1 MPCSAVTV
9 DYRRDSAAM
18 PVPITKSIL
27 EPEYSRLKFNTLS
40 SSCSRRTSGSSPF
53 VTELVQKYSSTR
65 TGLGSRSSSLTDD
78 TRDRSQTRDSS
89 TLRSR
94 TTSYSSESSTQSH
107 RKPTT
112 NYTTFDLNEFRITYA
127 PSSYIPGS
135 TRSELS
141 RPPRST
147 ESLRTRA
154 STSILREKK
163 SEIAEGTN
171 LEVISP
177 DKTKETSN
185 LINGD
190 VAKEDKT
197 DDGSELSLLEVNSSA
212 IKHDGASETNDS
224 ADVVSLVCG
233 VVTFSYRVL
242 GNISPRHFR
251 SAANTSRKEVTA
263 SSSLSSTSNGLSGLR
278 NIGNTCFLN
287 SVVQC
292 LSNTKVLKEFLI
304 NKEFMSEI
312 RNSESRGALIKSF
325 SEVIMELWSGEG
337 KVVNTTAFKAQIQRY
352 APRFMGYNQQDA
364 QEFLRY
370 LLEGLHDDI
379 NRVAVKPRNLPEID
393 DNLSDSLKA
402 SECWKQYLRCDNSRI
417 VDLFVGQLKST
428 LQCTSCGHS
437 STTFEVFWDLSLPLP
452 SRSGSLRLS
461 QCLDHFTKEEVL
473 DGDEM
478 PTCCKCKT
486 RRKCTKRFSI
496 QKFPKILVLHLKRF
510 SPSERYRKLSATVE
524 FPLTNL
530 DMSGYSTTPQVATY
544 NLYAVSNH
552 SGTAYSGHYTAY
564 CLHSGS
570 GHWYEFNDSRVSSI
584 SPRSVV
590 SSEAY
595 ILFYEQNTAVTTSRL

>member
-224 ADVVSLVCG
+224 ADV
-233 VVTFSYRVL
+233 

>member
-171 LEVISP
+171 LE
-177 DKTKETSN
+177 
-185 LINGD
+185 
-190 VAKEDKT
+190 
-197 DDGSELSLLEVNSSA
+197 
-212 IKHDGASETNDS
+212 
-224 ADVVSLVCG
+224 
-233 VVTFSYRVL
+233 